1 MHLQII
7 IVGGGLGTRMGA
19 GLAKQ
24 FRFLGEKRVAEYTV
38 NCFRSFAPQAKIWLV
53 IAEEYLEL
61 AHTIWGAIPEVNII
75 AGGEE
80 RFYSV
85 KRAVTQIEAQGLVFV
100 QDMVRPCVSQE
111 LLARCYAG
119 AEQYGTAIPFL
130 SASDTVRYAGKV
142 IERKQVQ
149 LIQTPQ
155 TFRADWLKNAF
166 KQDFRPEF
174 TDEASVVEQAG
185 YPLHFVQGDRA
196 NLKITY
202 AEDLLMA
209 EFLCQNSQFSQ

>member
-1 MHLQII
+1 MQLQII
-7 IVGGGLGTRMGA
+7 IVGGGRGTRMGA

-24 FRFLGEKRVAEYTV
+24 FRFLGEKRVAEYSV
-38 NCFRSFAPQAKIWLV
+38 NCFRKFAPEAKIWLV
-53 IAEEYLEL
+53 IAEEYLDL
-61 AHTIWGAIPEVNII
+61 AREIWGAIPEVRII

-85 KRAVTQIEAQGLVFV
+85 KRAVMQIEAQGLVFV
-100 QDMVRPCVSQE
+100 HDMVRPCVSQE
-111 LLARCYAG
+111 LLERCYAG
-119 AEQYGTAIPFL
+119 AEKYGSAIPFL
-130 SASDTVRYAGKV
+130 SVSDTVRYAGKV

-174 TDEASVVEQAG
+174 TDEASVVEQAA
-185 YPLHFVQGDRA
+185 YPLHFVQGDRE

-202 AEDLLMA
+202 LEDLPFA
-209 EFLCQNSQFSQ
+209 EFLCRNSKFL